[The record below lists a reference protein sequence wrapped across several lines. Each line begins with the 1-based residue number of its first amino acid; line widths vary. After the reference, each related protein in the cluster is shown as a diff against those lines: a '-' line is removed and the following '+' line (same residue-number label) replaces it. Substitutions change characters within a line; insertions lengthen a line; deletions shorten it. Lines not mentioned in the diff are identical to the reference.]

1 MGSGSLNFSCSE
13 FGLLLGSILLLDFL
27 IDIDTERCFAYR
39 ILSAYSQIYLK
50 SADSAESAEFSYIV
64 VACVASV
71 TLPIWKRPLKSTDV
85 SRVHGQRA
93 EDLRRASPG
102 AVILKARWRNQQSI
116 GGQDTDMI
124 I

>member
-64 VACVASV
+64 VTCLLVG
-71 TLPIWKRPLKSTDV
+71 L
-85 SRVHGQRA
+85 G
-93 EDLRRASPG
+93 
-102 AVILKARWRNQQSI
+102 NQSW
-116 GGQDTDMI
+116 I
-124 I
+124 IRTKGSCQKHP